1 MRKAYPLPSFV
12 FNVVPEVVDSTK
24 MQEKVIKETKTK
36 KEEIKMALFTDTI
49 IVYEQI
55 QKK

>member
-36 KEEIKMALFTDTI
+36 KDEIKMALFTDTI